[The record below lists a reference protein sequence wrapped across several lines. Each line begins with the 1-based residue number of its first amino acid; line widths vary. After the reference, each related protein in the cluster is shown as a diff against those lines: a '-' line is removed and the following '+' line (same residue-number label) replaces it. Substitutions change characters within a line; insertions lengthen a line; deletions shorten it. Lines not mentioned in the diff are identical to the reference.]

1 MLLAIDIGNSMVTLG
16 VFDEERLTTTLRV
29 ATDTRRLADEY
40 GLLITNLLE
49 LNGVAP
55 SSVDQIS
62 MCSVVPP
69 LTQVFDQV
77 CDTYFGTKPL
87 TVSAGVRTGLRI
99 HYDNPRDVG
108 SDRIVD
114 AVAAIELY
122 EPPIIVVDFGT
133 ATVFDAVSRDGVY
146 LGGAIAPGINV
157 AAEALFLNTS
167 QLRRV
172 ELVAPKSAIGQNTSL
187 ALQSGLVFGYA
198 GLVEGIVARFKQELG
213 GDAQVI
219 GTGGLADI
227 ISQETEIFDYINPDL
242 TLIGL
247 RLVYEMNQQA
257 PNSADSALQGDVKKD
272 KEDIRGRTAIG

>member
-16 VFDEERLTTTLRV
+16 VFDGERLATTIRV

-40 GLLITNLLE
+40 GLLITSLLN
-49 LNGVAP
+49 LNGVDP
-55 SSVDQIS
+55 SRVEEIS

-77 CDTYFGTKPL
+77 CDTYFGTEPL

-122 EPPIIVVDFGT
+122 GPPIIVVDFGT

-198 GLVEGIVARFKQELG
+198 GLVEGIVGRFKQELG
-213 GDAQVI
+213 QDAQVI

-227 ISQETEIFDYINPDL
+227 ISQETEIFDHINPDL

-247 RLVYEMNQQA
+247 RLVYEMNQQT
-257 PNSADSALQGDVKKD
+257 PNSAGSAPQMDVGKD